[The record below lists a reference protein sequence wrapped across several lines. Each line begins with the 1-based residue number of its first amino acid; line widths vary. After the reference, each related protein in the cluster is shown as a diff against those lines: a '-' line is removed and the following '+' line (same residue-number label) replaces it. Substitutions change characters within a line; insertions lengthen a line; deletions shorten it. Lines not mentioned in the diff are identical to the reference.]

1 MKYTE
6 LKSVGAFIDQNRIVY
21 PSMIEGDG
29 VVPDIDCGTAF
40 DDVSKEW
47 LASLSDADKRL
58 VDDWQGSLG

>member
-29 VVPDIDCGTAF
+29 MVPDLDCGTAF
-40 DDVSKEW
+40 DEISNEW
-47 LASLSDADKRL
+47 LESLNDDDKRL
-58 VDDWQGSLG
+58 VDERQTK